1 MEKAKMDTEK
11 SKETSNGERRPYR
24 YQCAK
29 CIFSFKSS
37 KELKFHGQS
46 AHEGN
51 NGLKC
56 YICET
61 VLKKPCLWQKDHRSN
76 QNSLGCTILT
86 FTWNQSMKKES

>member
-1 MEKAKMDTEK
+1 MEKAKMETEK
-11 SKETSNGERRPYR
+11 SKETSNGERRPY
-24 YQCAK
+24 QCEK
-29 CIFSFKSS
+29 CIFSFKSYM
-37 KELKFHGQS
+37 ELKFHGQS

-61 VLKKPCLWQKDHRSN
+61 FFKKSCLWQKDHRSN

-86 FTWNQSMKKES
+86 FTWHQSMKKES